1 MKVLIRKIVTEV
13 QLFFLLGFLF
23 VFAMFQ
29 GGFVSWFLFY
39 SMLPII
45 LYMMMLPF
53 YPLQNWKIDR
63 QLTNRYLQAGGK
75 LEINIT
81 IKRKFPFPLFFLIV
95 EEDYPESLQ
104 YQDIGKKKYQF
115 LSEQTGFERKRLWK
129 KVIHPGFHR
138 NIAISYPLAHLPRGK
153 HQLSQVHLK
162 VGDPFGFVE
171 AAYTIDLGQEFYVYP
186 AIQEMKWKYYSLSLE
201 EGASASHMHDEKLT
215 NVVSGV
221 REYIPGDRFS
231 WIDWK
236 TTARKNTV
244 MTKEFEQEKDSS
256 MALILDV
263 DGLQYQ
269 RLLVFEA
276 AIEWTI
282 SILHTIRK
290 KNQNVSFYTLGKEV
304 KYFSNQQLQFQFPA
318 VQNYLA
324 TVKQEHEVPLAQK
337 IISPI
342 PELTKGSTVLFVI
355 THLDEVLVDRFVA
368 WKSQDYIV
376 MICYIVAE
384 KDHQL
389 HQQQLIKS
397 LRLKNISVQIITE
410 QQLLREQ
417 WEVSPSR

>member
-1 MKVLIRKIVTEV
+1 MKALLRKIVTEV

-23 VFAMFQ
+23 VFSMFQ

-39 SMLPII
+39 SMSPII

-53 YPLQNWKIDR
+53 YPLQYWEIDR
-63 QLTNRYLQAGGK
+63 HLSNRYLQAGGK
-75 LEINIT
+75 LDINIT
-81 IKRKFPFPLFFLIV
+81 INRKFPFPLFFLIV

-104 YQDIGKKKYQF
+104 FQDIGKKKYQNIT
-115 LSEQTGFERKRLWK
+115 EQAGFERKRRWK
-129 KVIHPGFHR
+129 KVIYPGFKRH
-138 NIAISYPLAHLPRGK
+138 IAITYPLDHLPRGK

-171 AAYTIDLGQEFYVYP
+171 AAYTIDLPQEFHVYP
-186 AIQEMKWKYYSLSLE
+186 AIQEIKWKHYSLSLE
-201 EGASASHMHDEKLT
+201 EGASPSHMHDEKLT

-263 DGLQYQ
+263 DGLQNQ
-269 RLLVFEA
+269 RHLVFEA
-276 AIEWTI
+276 AIEWTV

-290 KNQNVSFYTLGKEV
+290 KNQNVSFYTLGKDV
-304 KYFSNQQLQFQFPA
+304 KYFSNQQLQFQFPI

-337 IISPI
+337 IVSSI
-342 PELTKGSTVLFVI
+342 PELAKGSTVLFVI
-355 THLDEVLVDRFVA
+355 THLDEILVDRFVA
-368 WKSQDYIV
+368 WKGQEYIV

-389 HQQQLIKS
+389 HQEQLIKS
-397 LRLKNISVQIITE
+397 LRLKNISVQIITDK
-410 QQLLREQ
+410 QLQKEQ
-417 WEVSPSR
+417 WEVNPSR